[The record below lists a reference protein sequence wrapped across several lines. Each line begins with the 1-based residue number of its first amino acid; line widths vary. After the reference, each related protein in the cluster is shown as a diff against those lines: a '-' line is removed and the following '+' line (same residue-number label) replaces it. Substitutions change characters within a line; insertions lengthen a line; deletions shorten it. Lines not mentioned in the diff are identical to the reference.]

1 MRKQTTWS
9 KTSQKPHR
17 PLSQTRC
24 ADGECACRK
33 DAPPR
38 RLSEDAPPCRLSEDA
53 PPCRLSED
61 APPRRLSEDAPLC
74 RLSED
79 APPCRLPGRRESEH
93 SETALHTCQHGRDP
107 EHRQRQGREDV
118 GQRFSFVAHGAATLE
133 DSWAV
138 SWKTKH
144 TLTTWPTSC
153 DS

>member
-1 MRKQTTWS
+1 MKKQTTWS

-24 ADGECACRK
+24 ADGECTCGK

-38 RLSEDAPPCRLSEDA
+38 
-53 PPCRLSED
+53 
-61 APPRRLSEDAPLC
+61 